1 MVQTKEQILKRDRDY
16 RYFKN
21 LKDLYNISKEQ
32 YSNLLQEQKGLCAN
46 VYCKKPPGGYG
57 KETRLHIDH
66 DHETGKVRGLLC
78 ANCNH
83 ALGKVKDS
91 KLLLKGLIDYLN
103 KERK

>member
-46 VYCKKPPGGYG
+46 VYC
-57 KETRLHIDH
+57 
-66 DHETGKVRGLLC
+66 
-78 ANCNH
+78 
-83 ALGKVKDS
+83 
-91 KLLLKGLIDYLN
+91 
-103 KERK
+103 